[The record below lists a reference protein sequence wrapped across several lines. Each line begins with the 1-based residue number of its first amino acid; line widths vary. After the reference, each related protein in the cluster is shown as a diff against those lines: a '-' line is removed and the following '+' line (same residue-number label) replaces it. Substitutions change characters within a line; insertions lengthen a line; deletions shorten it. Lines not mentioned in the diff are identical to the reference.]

1 MALSLSNTHS
11 VVNIGAPSC
20 LNWRAPLRTSL
31 LISFPRKVFVKDVTN
46 KLVTYASAEVEQT
59 TPEKVKTRKTS
70 SIYRP
75 KEKKGLLQGARTTP
89 AVSTALD
96 PFSILKR
103 QLITE
108 SAMKVMQDDNTLVF
122 MVNRKADKF
131 MIRDAVQRMY
141 DVRVDKVNT
150 SIRPDGK
157 KKAFIK
163 LSKEYNVNDIASRTG
178 II

>member
-1 MALSLSNTHS
+1 MAMSLSNTHS
-11 VVNIGAPSC
+11 VLNIGAPSC
-20 LNWRAPLRTSL
+20 FNWRVPLRTSL
-31 LISFPRKVFVKDVTN
+31 LVSCPRNVSVKDVTN

-59 TPEKVKTRKTS
+59 TPVKVKTRKTS

-75 KEKKGLLQGARTTP
+75 KKKKGLQGARTTP
-89 AVSTALD
+89 AVSIALD

-122 MVNRKADKF
+122 MVNPKADKF
-131 MIRDAVQRMY
+131 MIRDAIQRMY

-150 SIRPDGK
+150 SISPDGK

-163 LSKEYNVNDIASRTG
+163 LSKENNVNDIASRAG

>member
-1 MALSLSNTHS
+1 MAISLSNTHS

-20 LNWRAPLRTSL
+20 LNWRVPLHTSL
-31 LISFPRKVFVKDVTN
+31 LVSCPRNVSVKDVTN

-59 TPEKVKTRKTS
+59 TPVKVKTRKTS

-75 KEKKGLLQGARTTP
+75 KKKKGLQGARTTP
-89 AVSTALD
+89 AVSIALD

-122 MVNRKADKF
+122 MVNPKADKF
-131 MIRDAVQRMY
+131 MIRDAIQRMY

-150 SIRPDGK
+150 SISPDGK

-163 LSKEYNVNDIASRTG
+163 LSKENNVNDIASRAG